1 MQLDLH
7 ESTALEKQFLAFHRD
22 NPHVYDK
29 LVELAFLLKERGHR
43 KIGIAMLFEQL
54 RWLHAMQ
61 TADMSGFKLNNNYRA
76 FYARMIMDYNPKLD
90 GFFEIRAQAGGL

>member
-7 ESTALEKQFLAFHRD
+7 EPSVLEKQFLAFHRE

-29 LVELAFLLKERGHR
+29 LVELAFLLKDKKHK

-61 TADMSGFKLNNNYRA
+61 TSDMGGFKLNNNYRA
-76 FYARMIMDYNPKLD
+76 FYARMIMGRNPALD
-90 GFFEIRAQAGGL
+90 GFFEIREQLR

>member
-7 ESTALEKQFLAFHRD
+7 EPSVLEKQFIAFHRE

-29 LVELAFLLKERGHR
+29 LVELAFMLKERQHK

-54 RWLHAMQ
+54 RWLHALE
-61 TADMSGFKLNNNYRA
+61 TSDMSGFKMNNNYAA
-76 FYARMIMDYNPKLD
+76 FYARMIMGRNPALE
-90 GFFEIRAQAGGL
+90 GFFEIRVQKR